1 MTRRA
6 DVEGTQ
12 TGCTW
17 APHRWT
23 RPIEPRTQRLASPPR
38 SAAHRRTRRNAGG
51 IATTGG
57 DARARRWPTA
67 RRWSECEAAAC
78 GHGSARTAQPEALG
92 SACRARNPFAS
103 IAANDAPVIDE
114 RAATRG
120 RVAMEGGNEHA
131 GAKSALS
138 FEHEHR
144 ETDRTAEPLPTSEH
158 PRRTARSGTRTLVST
173 LISQRRRQ
181 LRAAHRRPRHHARAH
196 CNGRR
201 RWARGCEKHVTR
213 FDQRP
218 ESGFSFTKCSQSFL
232 NPLGTA
238 IAIPYGK
245 RLKPRKFKTVP

>member
-57 DARARRWPTA
+57 YARARRWPTA

-103 IAANDAPVIDE
+103 IAANDAPLIDE

-120 RVAMEGGNEHA
+120 LGATEDGDEHA
-131 GAKSALS
+131 GAK
-138 FEHEHR
+138 
-144 ETDRTAEPLPTSEH
+144 RTPLAPTITLRQNRHARGE
-158 PRRTARSGTRTLVST
+158 RRDQGRVT
-173 LISQRRRQ
+173 LISAPIRRRRRQ
-181 LRAAHRRPRHHARAH
+181 RCAGHRRTRRNARARRD
-196 CNGRR
+196 GR
-201 RWARGCEKHVTR
+201 W
-213 FDQRP
+213 Q
-218 ESGFSFTKCSQSFL
+218 
-232 NPLGTA
+232 
-238 IAIPYGK
+238 
-245 RLKPRKFKTVP
+245 